1 MRGRIAL
8 LSVIAIALV
17 FALTI
22 ALLPGCAKPKAT
34 KQLEVGL
41 VSPALTSV
49 FHVTLVEGAEEQA
62 AKQDWK
68 LIGMAPEK
76 ESDFARQV
84 DMIENLIQLNVK
96 AISICAID
104 DKAIVGAVKKANQA
118 GIPIFIHNSLTEI
131 PGGEVTAYIGYDQR
145 SGGRKCGEKA
155 VQLLTEKYGKPKGK
169 VAILEGITGFHT
181 RERSGGFREALAK
194 YPDIKIVADQP
205 ADWDREKAVSVTEN
219 LLQSFKDI
227 DLFFGCS
234 DAMAQGASAAA
245 KRAGRQVFTIGLD
258 GNPDAIADVGS
269 GKLTATLAVY
279 PKEMGMKVVEVMKD
293 HLEGRKA
300 PKFVET
306 QTTIV
311 DKSNWEQFK

>member
-17 FALTI
+17 SAIAI
-22 ALLPGCAKPKAT
+22 ALLPGCKKPAAK

-49 FHVTLVEGAEEQA
+49 FHVTLRDGALEQA
-62 AKQDWK
+62 AKQNWK
-68 LIGMAPEK
+68 LIDMAPEK
-76 ESDFARQV
+76 ETDFARQV

-96 AISICAID
+96 AVSICAID
-104 DKAIVGAVKKANQA
+104 DKAIVGAVKKANEA
-118 GIPIFIHNSLTEI
+118 GIPIFIHNSLTPI

-145 SGGRKCGEKA
+145 DGGRKCGEKA
-155 VQLLTEKYGKPKGK
+155 AQLLTEKYGKPKGK
-169 VAILEGITGFHT
+169 VVILEGITGFHT
-181 RERSGGFREALAK
+181 RERSGGFKEALAK
-194 YPDIKIVADQP
+194 YPNIEIVADQT

-258 GNPDAIADVGS
+258 GNPDAIADVGK
-269 GKLTATLAVY
+269 GNLTATLAVY

-293 HLEGRKA
+293 QLDGKKV
-300 PKFVET
+300 PKFVERP
-306 QTTIV
+306 TTIV